1 MKILVTGS
9 AGFIGFHLI
18 QELLKRGDEV
28 IGLDNFNDYYDPK
41 LKEDRNA
48 ILEKLGG
55 FTLIRGDILDTKTVD
70 EAVQGVDR
78 VVHLA
83 ALAGVRYAF
92 DHPDEYISNNITGF
106 FNVMDSVRRNN
117 IDGLIYASSSSVYG
131 GNEKMPFHEDDRVD
145 NPLSLYGANKREN
158 EILALTYHNLYK
170 TKSTGLRFFTVY
182 GTYGRPDMALF
193 LFTDK
198 ILKGETL
205 EIFGEGKMQRD
216 WTYIDDTV
224 SGIIAA
230 VDKNYDNEIF
240 NLGRGHQE
248 ELMDFVK
255 MIEEACGKEGKK
267 EMLGMQPGDF
277 RASLADIAK
286 AEKMLG
292 YSPKTD
298 ISEGIPKFVEWYR
311 GYYGV

>member
-1 MKILVTGS
+1 
-9 AGFIGFHLI
+9 
-18 QELLKRGDEV
+18 
-28 IGLDNFNDYYDPK
+28 
-41 LKEDRNA
+41 
-48 ILEKLGG
+48 
-55 FTLIRGDILDTKTVD
+55 
-70 EAVQGVDR
+70 
-78 VVHLA
+78 
-83 ALAGVRYAF
+83 
-92 DHPDEYISNNITGF
+92 
-106 FNVMDSVRRNN
+106 VMDAVRRQN

-158 EILALTYHNLYK
+158 ELLALTYHNLYK

-230 VDKNYDNEIF
+230 IDKNYDNEIF
-240 NLGRGHQE
+240 NLGRGQKE

-255 MIEEACGKEGKK
+255 MIEEACGKEGNK
-267 EMLGMQPGDF
+267 ELVGMQPGDF
-277 RASLADIAK
+277 RASLADISK

-292 YSPKTD
+292 YKPKTA
-298 ISEGIPKFVEWYR
+298 IAEGIPKFVTWYR
-311 GYYGV
+311 EYYGI